1 MSLRKKVLE
10 TANEKKLFTISDVP
24 HHHRGET
31 LGSLLELE
39 DEGIAPRIG
48 YVLDGQIWL
57 MSETDEWFGLNVKPE
72 GAEAVWCETGHD
84 YNVYDYFWHGFE
96 KS

>member
-31 LGSLLELE
+31 LGILFDLE
-39 DEGIAPRIG
+39 DEGILIRTG
-48 YVLDGQIWL
+48 YLLEGQIWL
-57 MSETDEWFGLNVKPE
+57 MDETDEWFGLNVKPE
-72 GAEAVWCETGHD
+72 GTETVWSETGHD
-84 YNVYDYFWHGFE
+84 INPFDYFWHGFG
-96 KS
+96 